1 MIQRPPRGFTLIEL
15 VVAVAII
22 GILTMLAYSGYQSA
36 MRKSNRSAA
45 QSFLMDA
52 AQRQQQYLLDAR
64 AYAPD
69 LATLGLTVPESVS
82 RFYTVLPPNLVPGP
96 PPGFTIT
103 ATPVT
108 GTTQEVDGA
117 LSINQAGAKT
127 PPDKW

>member
-1 MIQRPPRGFTLIEL
+1 MPKPRPKGFTLIEL
-15 VVAVAII
+15 MVVVAIV
-22 GILTMLAYSGYQSA
+22 GILATIAFNGYQSA

-69 LATLGLTVPESVS
+69 IATLGLTVPESVS
-82 RFYTVLPPNLVPGP
+82 RFYAVVPTLVAGP

-103 ATPVT
+103 ATPAS
-108 GTTQEVDGA
+108 GSTQEVDGP
-117 LSINQAGAKT
+117 LSINQAGVKT

>member
-1 MIQRPPRGFTLIEL
+1 MIQKPPKGFTLIEL

-22 GILTMLAYSGYQSA
+22 GILTMIAYTGYQSA

-52 AQRQQQYLLDAR
+52 AQRQQQFLLDAR

-82 RFYTVLPPNLVPGP
+82 RFYTVPSPTLVPGP
-96 PPGFTIT
+96 PPGFTFT
-103 ATPVT
+103 ATPVV